1 MKKVS
6 YFCDRC
12 GKEFN
17 LDDYGTIRAEKY
29 YTKPYMGEIS
39 SKAEYE
45 ICPECLKSFEAWLK
59 GENINE

>member
-12 GKEFN
+12 GKEFY
-17 LDDYGTIRAEKY
+17 LDDYGTITARKY
-29 YTKPYMGEIS
+29 WAKSFVREMD

-45 ICPECLKSFEAWLK
+45 ICPECWKSFEAWLK